1 MGQGYTETGEKKKEK
16 KRRERSAKQ
25 WILEGALFFHF
36 SPSSPFLSLSLQ
48 ILLSLFLPVPEDYCH
63 LLADRPLRTCSF
75 RFNVPVFI

>member
-36 SPSSPFLSLSLQ
+36 SPSSPFLSLSLSPDFSLALSSRSGR
-48 ILLSLFLPVPEDYCH
+48 LLPPPGRQAVTYLFVP
-63 LLADRPLRTCSF
+63 L
-75 RFNVPVFI
+75 

>member
-36 SPSSPFLSLSLQ
+36 SPSSPFLSLSLSPDSSLALSSRSER
-48 ILLSLFLPVPEDYCH
+48 LLPPPGRQAVTYLFVP
-63 LLADRPLRTCSF
+63 L
-75 RFNVPVFI
+75 

>member
-36 SPSSPFLSLSLQ
+36 SPSSPFLSLSLSPDSSLALSSRSGR
-48 ILLSLFLPVPEDYCH
+48 LLPPLGRQAVTYLFVP
-63 LLADRPLRTCSF
+63 L
-75 RFNVPVFI
+75 

>member
-36 SPSSPFLSLSLQ
+36 SPSSPFLSLSPDSSLALSSRSGR
-48 ILLSLFLPVPEDYCH
+48 LLPPPGRQAVTYLFVP
-63 LLADRPLRTCSF
+63 L
-75 RFNVPVFI
+75 

>member
-36 SPSSPFLSLSLQ
+36 SPSSPFLSLSLSRFFSLSSRSGR
-48 ILLSLFLPVPEDYCH
+48 LLPPPGRQAVTYLFVP
-63 LLADRPLRTCSF
+63 L
-75 RFNVPVFI
+75 

>member
-36 SPSSPFLSLSLQ
+36 PLPLLFSLSLSPDSSLALSSRSGR
-48 ILLSLFLPVPEDYCH
+48 LLPPPGRQAVTYLFVP
-63 LLADRPLRTCSF
+63 L
-75 RFNVPVFI
+75 